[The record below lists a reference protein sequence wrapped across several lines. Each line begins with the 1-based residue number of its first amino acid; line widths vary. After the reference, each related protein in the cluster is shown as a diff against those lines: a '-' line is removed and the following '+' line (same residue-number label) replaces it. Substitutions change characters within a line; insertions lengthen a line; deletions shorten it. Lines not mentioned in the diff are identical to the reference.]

1 MEMQRPPSLITPDEA
16 DGRPGIAG
24 PSSVASDLFS
34 PGMLMNS
41 LIGTPTPGPLPS
53 GLSPGTLNELGNLL
67 QSPASVLAS
76 STRKTRAQQA
86 EAEAETEAAVAAVTE
101 GVSTSDA

>member
-16 DGRPGIAG
+16 DGRPGIVG
-24 PSSVASDLFS
+24 PSSVVSDVFS
-34 PGMLMNS
+34 PGQLMTT
-41 LIGTPTPGPLPS
+41 LLGTPTPGPA

-76 STRKTRAQQA
+76 SRKTRSTGG
-86 EAEAETEAAVAAVTE
+86 EAEAGA
-101 GVSTSDA
+101 SDS